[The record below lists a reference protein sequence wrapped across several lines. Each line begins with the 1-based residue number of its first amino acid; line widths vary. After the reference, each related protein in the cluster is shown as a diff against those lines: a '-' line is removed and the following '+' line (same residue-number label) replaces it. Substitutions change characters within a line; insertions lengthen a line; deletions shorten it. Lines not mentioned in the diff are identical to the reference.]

1 MDRCIADEK
10 STRGADLERRTLL
23 KAACLGVA
31 AAGMLPPR
39 MASLVSADTRNV
51 APLPAVGRSGSRSL
65 TSRSPCLVSSS

>member
-23 KAACLGVA
+23 KAASLGAA